1 MKLREVAELSGLM
14 DKAPFNWLDCRAGY
28 QSAHCRFLS
37 GRDAARHLGDM
48 TAADDDRVGI
58 FLPDVYASEFFY
70 QEERGNYISTM
81 AYMRMIN
88 DLQSVEIESYDL
100 LFACF
105 VVLHEYGHWLHF
117 RRCRKSGL
125 DYVLWLDKHLAPVE
139 RQRMVLDMIPDAEPL
154 KEELVVEHINAY
166 NAMPQEFSANKYAL
180 KRVGRLY
187 RLVLAHCGREASAG

>member
-1 MKLREVAELSGLM
+1 MRLSEIVAVSGLAGR
-14 DKAPFNWLDCRAGY
+14 APFNLSDCSGGY
-28 QSAHCRFLS
+28 LSAHCRFLS
-37 GRDAARHLGDM
+37 GREAAENLGDM
-48 TAADDDRVGI
+48 AAPEDDRVGI

-70 QEERGNYISTM
+70 QEERTNYISTM

-100 LFACF
+100 LFASF

-117 RRCRKSGL
+117 RRSRKSGL
-125 DYVLWLDKHLAPVE
+125 DYVLWLDKFLAPVE
-139 RQRMVLDMIPDAEPL
+139 RQRQVLDMIPDSEPI

-180 KRVGRLY
+180 KRVGKLY
-187 RLVLAHCGREASAG
+187 QKVLAAADR